1 MLVDQKRLVFLVR
14 TFHLKVYKNNQSK
27 KGINWEK
34 INVLNYKLFEQL
46 DKKQNN
52 FQFEIV
58 LMENEQNKF

>member
-1 MLVDQKRLVFLVR
+1 MLVDPKKLMFLVR

-52 FQFEIV
+52 F
-58 LMENEQNKF
+58 